1 VSTIAVLGPGGVGGL
16 VAAALAR
23 AGNDVVVVAR
33 EETATAVER
42 DGIRV
47 RSVAL
52 GDFDARPRAVARL
65 AEPVD
70 ALLVAAKA
78 TTLEEALARVEV
90 EPGLVVPLLNG
101 VDHMA
106 TLRARFPDR
115 VAAGV
120 IRVESERV
128 GPGEIVQSSPT
139 VRIDLAADDE
149 GLRAPLAA
157 LAGTLRQA
165 GFEVREG
172 PDEADVLWRKLARLA
187 PLALATAA
195 FDAPLG
201 AIRDDPRRASAL
213 WTAVEE
219 STAAARAAGVPIE
232 AAAIR
237 AELEEAHATLRS
249 SMQKDLA
256 AGREPELDGIA
267 GPILRSA
274 GLSAPATR
282 TLAGRVRERY
292 SSP

>member
-16 VAAALAR
+16 VAAALVR
-23 AGNDVVVVAR
+23 AGADVVVVAR
-33 EETATAVER
+33 EETAAAMER
-42 DGIRV
+42 DGLRV

-52 GDFDARPRAVARL
+52 GDFAARPRAATSL
-65 AEPVD
+65 TEPVD
-70 ALLVAAKA
+70 ALLVTAKA
-78 TTLEEALARVEV
+78 TTLGQALERIDADPR
-90 EPGLVVPLLNG
+90 LVVPLLNG

-149 GLRAPLAA
+149 RLLAPLGS
-157 LAGTLRQA
+157 LATTLQTA
-165 GFEVREG
+165 GFDVRQG
-172 PDEADVLWRKLARLA
+172 PGEADVLWRKLARLA

-201 AIRDDPRRASAL
+201 VIRDDPRRASAL
-213 WTAVEE
+213 WAAVEE

-237 AELEEAHATLRS
+237 AELEEAHPTLRS

-267 GPILRSA
+267 GPILRA
-274 GLSAPATR
+274 GLSAPAIR
-282 TLAGRVRERY
+282 TLAARVRDRY